1 MINLRTPPLN
11 WYAMLNMT
19 KVELDLISDVE
30 MFLLFEEGMRGTV
43 SER

>member
-11 WYAMLNMT
+11 WYAMLHMT

-30 MFLLFEEGMRGTV
+30 MFLFLEEGMRGTV